1 MPFARQLAVV
11 IDVAG
16 LERQRLLRWV
26 MVHAGLCAA
35 WVLEDGLRTRA
46 NEQLAVEHLTQQA
59 LA

>member
-1 MPFARQLAVV
+1 LAVV

-26 MVHAGLCAA
+26 MAHAALSAA
-35 WVLEDGLRTRA
+35 WFLEDGLRTEA
-46 NEQLAVEHLTQQA
+46 SKELAVADIARQA